1 MYKVEVVQNGVEAV
15 NTVEA
20 MKSQGYGEEE
30 IYIFA
35 HNRDRSEDLTEAT
48 DTGEVSFKEQGLFE
62 SFGNLFRSRG
72 DELRSKMR
80 SLGVTEV
87 EADRFE
93 SELDKGKLVLVASK
107 EAHDMNNTHT
117 Y

>member
-15 NTVEA
+15 NYVEA
-20 MKSQGYGEEE
+20 LKSQGYGQDE

-35 HNRDRSEDLTEAT
+35 HNRDRSEDLSDATE
-48 DTGEVSFKEQGLFE
+48 TGEIGMQEQGIFE

-80 SLGVTEV
+80 SLGLTEV
-87 EADRFE
+87 EADQYE
-93 SELDKGKLVLVASK
+93 SELDKGKLVLVATK